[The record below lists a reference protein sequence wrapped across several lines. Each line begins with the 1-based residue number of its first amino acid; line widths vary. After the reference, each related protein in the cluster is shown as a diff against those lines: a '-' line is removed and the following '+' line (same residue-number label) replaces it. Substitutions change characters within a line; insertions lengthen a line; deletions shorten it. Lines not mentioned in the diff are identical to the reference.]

1 MCGSVGVSADGSWR
15 RRAECWVGVILV
27 WVKIHGYIALC
38 TPVLWVRNDF
48 SPDPD
53 PTFQVV
59 LDPNP
64 DPDPDPDL
72 TASGQLGNLQILC
85 VNNGTMQQEF

>member
-1 MCGSVGVSADGSWR
+1 MLGWNITCMGENTWLFCSVYASV
-15 RRAECWVGVILV
+15 V
-27 WVKIHGYIALC
+27 
-38 TPVLWVRNDF
+38 VRNDF

-53 PTFQVV
+53 PTFQVIP
-59 LDPNP
+59 DPNP

-72 TASGQLGNLQILC
+72 TVSGQLDNLQILC

>member
-1 MCGSVGVSADGSWR
+1 MFGWSVTCMGENTW
-15 RRAECWVGVILV
+15 
-27 WVKIHGYIALC
+27 YIALC

-48 SPDPD
+48 SRDPD
-53 PTFQVV
+53 PTFQVIP
-59 LDPNP
+59 DPNA

-72 TASGQLGNLQILC
+72 TVSGQLDILQILC